1 MPIEWAWPS
10 GISPIAAPSSEI
22 HLNGDGRCHVMLL
35 HGLTGGPA
43 EFAYIAHYLHKRA
56 HLNVWCPTLLNH
68 GGPIGIL
75 AATGRNAL
83 YASVRS
89 QFEEA
94 ARAAAVTTSPLVI
107 GGLSIGADL
116 SLMLAAEF
124 PNTVAGVIC
133 LAPTLF
139 YDGWNVPWTYRLI
152 PLVDWTPLKF
162 FAYQREEPPY
172 GLKDEVLRARVAEE
186 YAKQTLKNDA
196 DRQNGYA
203 HYPVRLMCEVHHLI
217 KECIGVLPRVKAPL
231 LVIQAEHD
239 DATSPRN
246 AEFILDHTDSSRK
259 ELVLLRNSYH
269 VITADLERAKVAA
282 AMQAFCNAVIA
293 GSAPERVASTWSR

>member
-10 GISPIAAPSSEI
+10 GTNRFPALSPEI
-22 HLNGDGRCHVMLL
+22 RLHGDARCHVMLL
-35 HGLTGGPA
+35 HGLTGAPV

-68 GGPIGIL
+68 GGPIGVL
-75 AATGRNAL
+75 AATGRDAL

-94 ARAAAVTTSPLVI
+94 RRAAAVTGSPLVI

-116 SLMLAAEF
+116 ALMLSAEC
-124 PNTVAGVIC
+124 PEAVAGVIC

-162 FAYQREEPPY
+162 FTYHREEPPY
-172 GLKDEVLRARVAEE
+172 GIRDEVLRARVAEE
-186 YAKQTLKNDA
+186 YARKTLKDGA
-196 DRQNGYA
+196 EGHGGYA
-203 HYPVRLMCEVHHLI
+203 HYPVRLMCEMHHLI
-217 KECIGVLPRVKAPL
+217 KDCICVLPRVKASL

-246 AEFILDHTDSSRK
+246 AEFILDRTGSSRK
-259 ELVLLRNSYH
+259 ELLLLRNSYH

-282 AMQAFCNAVIA
+282 AMQAFCSAVMA
-293 GSAPERVASTWSR
+293 ESTP